1 MAEENQDGQEKTE
14 EPSQRKINKAKED
27 GKVLTSKEM
36 FVFTSIAASL
46 VFMYAISFFGKS
58 LLFEWGDLFV
68 LSDPAGLDDML
79 TKKPLQALFY
89 ILKFGLLV
97 GSAMLIVVLATQF
110 AVGGI
115 NFAPKAVNFKGS
127 KINPIS
133 GLKRMFSL
141 KSLVELGKNLLKVF
155 LLVGTAVVVLYYLM
169 PGILRITDGS
179 LKSGLEHIQNAFPIL
194 IGAFLIGLLVIATL
208 DYFYQ
213 RYEHLQSLRMTK
225 QEVKDEYKQTEGS
238 PEVRAKI
245 RRLQMESATKAAK
258 QQEAL
263 ENMGEATA
271 IITNPTHFAIAL
283 KYEVGQ
289 IGAPKIIAMGKG
301 LMARKIIQL
310 GSEKNITS
318 FRSPLL
324 ARALFF
330 TSEIGEEISEKL
342 YNAVAV
348 ALAYVYRLDR
358 GEDVTE
364 PEIDVPEDEDVEEE
378 SEEAEVVEDDEKK
391 EL

>member
-36 FVFTSIAASL
+36 FVFTSIAAAL
-46 VFMYAISFFGKS
+46 LFMYALSFFGKS

-68 LSDPAGLDDML
+68 LSGPEGLDDML
-79 TKKPLQALFY
+79 LKKPLQALFY
-89 ILKFGLLV
+89 IIKFTLLIGLPMI
-97 GSAMLIVVLATQF
+97 AVVLATQF

-115 NFAPKAVNFKGS
+115 NFALKATNFKGS

-155 LLVGTAVVVLYYLM
+155 LLVTSSVVVLYYLM

-179 LKSGLEHIQNAFPIL
+179 LKAGLEHIQNSFPIL
-194 IGAFLIGLLVIATL
+194 VGALLLGLLVIAVL

-213 RYEHLQSLRMTK
+213 RYEHITSLRMTK

-263 ENMGEATA
+263 DNMDEATA
-271 IITNPTHFAIAL
+271 IITNPTHFAVAL

-289 IGAPKIIAMGKG
+289 VGAPKIIAMGKG
-301 LMARKIIQL
+301 LIAKRIIEL

-330 TSEIGEEISEKL
+330 TGEIGEEISEKL
-342 YNAVAV
+342 YNAVAI

-358 GEDVTE
+358 GEDATE
-364 PEIDVPEDEDVEEE
+364 PDITVPEDLQFNENGQNLMGNKN
-378 SEEAEVVEDDEKK
+378 A
-391 EL
+391 

>member
-14 EPSQRKINKAKED
+14 EPSQRKIDKHKED
-27 GKVLTSKEM
+27 GKVLSSKEM
-36 FVFTSIAASL
+36 FVFTGIAGAL
-46 VFMYAISFFGKS
+46 LLMYAFSFAFKP
-58 LLFEWGDLFV
+58 LLFEWGNLFV
-68 LSDPAGLDDML
+68 FTGNDKLDDL
-79 TKKPLQALFY
+79 PTTKSLDALFFIIKISLY
-89 ILKFGLLV
+89 VGVPMLV
-97 GSAMLIVVLATQF
+97 VVLATQF

-115 NFAPKAVNFKGS
+115 NFAPKALNFKS
-127 KINPIS
+127 NRINPLS

-141 KSLVELGKNLLKVF
+141 KSLVELGKALLKVG
-155 LLVGTAVVVLYYLM
+155 LLFASAIGVIYYLL
-169 PGILRITDGS
+169 PQILRITDGN
-179 LKSGLEHIQNAFPIL
+179 LKTGLELTQSSFPLL
-194 IGAFLIGLLVIATL
+194 IGALLICLLVIAAI

-213 RYEHLQSLRMTK
+213 RYEHIKSLRMTK

-245 RRLQMESATKAAK
+245 RRLQMESATKSAK

-271 IITNPTHFAIAL
+271 IITNPTHFAVAL

-289 IGAPKIIAMGKG
+289 LGAPKIIAMGKG
-301 LMARKIIQL
+301 LIAKRIIDI
-310 GSEKNITS
+310 GTEKNITS

-330 TSEIGEEISEKL
+330 TGEIGEEISEKL

-348 ALAYVYRLDR
+348 ALAYVYKLDR
-358 GEDVTE
+358 GEDIDT
-364 PEIDVPEDEDVEEE
+364 PDIDVPEDLRFNENGTIL
-378 SEEAEVVEDDEKK
+378 K
-391 EL
+391 EN

>member
-36 FVFTSIAASL
+36 FVFTSIAAAL
-46 VFMYAISFFGKS
+46 LFMYALSFFGKS

-68 LSDPAGLDDML
+68 LSGPEGLDDML
-79 TKKPLQALFY
+79 LKKPLQALFY
-89 ILKFGLLV
+89 IIKFILLIGLPMI
-97 GSAMLIVVLATQF
+97 AVVLATQF

-115 NFAPKAVNFKGS
+115 NFAPKAANFKGS

-133 GLKRMFSL
+133 GLKRMFSI

-155 LLVGTAVVVLYYLM
+155 LLVTSAVVVLYYLM

-179 LKSGLEHIQNAFPIL
+179 LKAGLEHIQNSFPIL
-194 IGAFLIGLLVIATL
+194 VGALLLGLLVIAIL

-213 RYEHLQSLRMTK
+213 RYEHINSLRMTK

-263 ENMGEATA
+263 DNMDEATA
-271 IITNPTHFAIAL
+271 IITNPTHFAVAL

-289 IGAPKIIAMGKG
+289 VGAPKIIAMGKG
-301 LMARKIIQL
+301 LIAKRIIEL

-330 TSEIGEEISEKL
+330 TGEIGEEISEKL
-342 YNAVAV
+342 YNAVAI

-358 GEDVTE
+358 GEDATE
-364 PEIDVPEDEDVEEE
+364 PDITVPEDLQFNENGQNLMGNKN
-378 SEEAEVVEDDEKK
+378 A
-391 EL
+391 

>member
-14 EPSQRKINKAKED
+14 EPSQRKIDKHKED

-36 FVFTSIAASL
+36 FVFTGISGALLI
-46 VFMYAISFFGKS
+46 MYAFSFSFKP
-58 LLFEWGDLFV
+58 LLFEWGNLFV
-68 LSDPAGLDDML
+68 FTGNEKLDD
-79 TKKPLQALFY
+79 LQSVKLSEALFFIMKITLY
-89 ILKFGLLV
+89 V
-97 GSAMLIVVLATQF
+97 GVPSLIIVLATQF

-115 NFAPKAVNFKGS
+115 NFAPKALTFKS
-127 KINPIS
+127 NRINPLS

-141 KSLVELGKNLLKVF
+141 KSLVELGKSLLKVG
-155 LLVGTAVVVLYYLM
+155 LLFASAIGVIYYLL
-169 PGILRITDGS
+169 PQILRITDGN
-179 LKSGLEHIQNAFPIL
+179 LKTGLELTQASFPIL
-194 IGAFLIGLLVIATL
+194 IGALLISLMIIAAI

-213 RYEHLQSLRMTK
+213 RYEHIKSLRMTK

-245 RRLQMESATKAAK
+245 RRLQMESATKSAK

-289 IGAPKIIAMGKG
+289 LGAPKIIAMGKG
-301 LMARKIIQL
+301 LIAKRIIDI
-310 GSEKNITS
+310 GTEMNITS

-330 TSEIGEEISEKL
+330 TGEIGEEISEKL

-348 ALAYVYRLDR
+348 ALAYVYKLDR
-358 GEDVTE
+358 GEDIDA
-364 PEIDVPEDEDVEEE
+364 PDIDVPEDLRFNENGTIL
-378 SEEAEVVEDDEKK
+378 K
-391 EL
+391 EN

>member
-97 GSAMLIVVLATQF
+97 GTPMLIVVLATQF

-301 LMARKIIQL
+301 LMARRIIQL

-364 PEIDVPEDEDVEEE
+364 PEIDVPEDLRFNENGQNLMEN
-378 SEEAEVVEDDEKK
+378 
-391 EL
+391 

>member
-14 EPSQRKINKAKED
+14 EPSQRKIDKHKED
-27 GKVLTSKEM
+27 GKVLSSKEM
-36 FVFTSIAASL
+36 FVFTGIAGAL
-46 VFMYAISFFGKS
+46 LLMYAFSFAFKP
-58 LLFEWGDLFV
+58 LLFEWGNLFV
-68 LSDPAGLDDML
+68 FTGNDKLDDL
-79 TKKPLQALFY
+79 PTTKSLDALFF
-89 ILKFGLLV
+89 ILKISLYVGVPMLV
-97 GSAMLIVVLATQF
+97 VVLATQF

-115 NFAPKAVNFKGS
+115 NFAPKALSFKPNR
-127 KINPIS
+127 INPLS

-141 KSLVELGKNLLKVF
+141 KSLVELGKALLKVG
-155 LLVGTAVVVLYYLM
+155 LLFASAIGVIYYLL
-169 PGILRITDGS
+169 PKILRITDGN
-179 LKSGLEHIQNAFPIL
+179 LKTGLELTQSSFPLL
-194 IGAFLIGLLVIATL
+194 IGALLICLLVIAAI

-213 RYEHLQSLRMTK
+213 RYEHIKSLRMTK

-245 RRLQMESATKAAK
+245 RRLQMESATKSAK

-271 IITNPTHFAIAL
+271 IITNPTHFAVAL

-289 IGAPKIIAMGKG
+289 LGAPKIIAMGKG
-301 LMARKIIQL
+301 LIAKRIIDI
-310 GSEKNITS
+310 GTEKNITS

-330 TSEIGEEISEKL
+330 TGEIGEEISEKL

-348 ALAYVYRLDR
+348 ALAYVYKLDR
-358 GEDVTE
+358 GEDIET
-364 PEIDVPEDEDVEEE
+364 PDIDVPEDLRFNENGTIL
-378 SEEAEVVEDDEKK
+378 K
-391 EL
+391 EN

>member
-1 MAEENQDGQEKTE
+1 MAEESQDGQEKTE

-36 FVFTSIAASL
+36 FVFTSIAATL
-46 VFMYAISFFGKS
+46 VFMNALSFFGKS

-68 LSDPAGLDDML
+68 LAGPEGIDDML

-89 ILKFGLLV
+89 VIKVSLLV
-97 GSAMLIVVLATQF
+97 GLPMMVVVLATQF

-115 NFAPKAVNFKGS
+115 NFAPKAANFKGS
-127 KINPIS
+127 KINPIT

-141 KSLVELGKNLLKVF
+141 KSLVELGKNLLKVI
-155 LLVGTAVVVLYYLM
+155 LLVASAVLVLYYLM
-169 PGILRITDGS
+169 PGILRITDGT
-179 LKSGLEHIQNAFPIL
+179 LKSGIEHIQNSFPIL
-194 IGAFLIGLLVIATL
+194 VGALLISLLIIAAI

-213 RYEHLQSLRMTK
+213 RYEHIKSLRMTK

-263 ENMGEATA
+263 ENIGEATA
-271 IITNPTHFAIAL
+271 IITNPTHFAVAL

-289 IGAPKIIAMGKG
+289 VGAPKIIAMGKG
-301 LMARKIIQL
+301 LIAKRIIDL

-330 TSEIGEEISEKL
+330 TGEIGEEISDKL
-342 YNAVAV
+342 YNAVAI
-348 ALAYVYRLDR
+348 ALAYVYKLDR
-358 GEDVTE
+358 GEDIDA
-364 PEIDVPEDEDVEEE
+364 PDIDVPEDLRFNENGTIL
-378 SEEAEVVEDDEKK
+378 K
-391 EL
+391 EN

>member
-14 EPSQRKINKAKED
+14 EPSQRKIDKHKED
-27 GKVLTSKEM
+27 GKVLSSKEM
-36 FVFTSIAASL
+36 FVFTGIAGAL
-46 VFMYAISFFGKS
+46 LLMYAFSFAFKP
-58 LLFEWGDLFV
+58 LLFEWGNLFV
-68 LSDPAGLDDML
+68 FTGIDKLDDL
-79 TKKPLQALFY
+79 PTTKSLDALFFIIKISLY
-89 ILKFGLLV
+89 VGMPMLV
-97 GSAMLIVVLATQF
+97 VVLATQF

-115 NFAPKAVNFKGS
+115 NFAPKALSFKS
-127 KINPIS
+127 NRINPLS

-141 KSLVELGKNLLKVF
+141 KSLVELGKALLKVG
-155 LLVGTAVVVLYYLM
+155 LLFASAIGVIYYLL
-169 PGILRITDGS
+169 PQILRITDGN
-179 LKSGLEHIQNAFPIL
+179 LKTGLELTQSSFPLL
-194 IGAFLIGLLVIATL
+194 IGALLICLLIIAAI

-213 RYEHLQSLRMTK
+213 RYEHIKSLRMTK

-245 RRLQMESATKAAK
+245 RRLQMESATKSAK

-271 IITNPTHFAIAL
+271 IITNPTHFAVAL

-289 IGAPKIIAMGKG
+289 LGAPKIIAMGKG
-301 LMARKIIQL
+301 LIAKRIIDI
-310 GSEKNITS
+310 GTEKNITS

-330 TSEIGEEISEKL
+330 TGEIGEEISEKL

-348 ALAYVYRLDR
+348 ALAYVYKLDR
-358 GEDVTE
+358 GEDIET
-364 PEIDVPEDEDVEEE
+364 PDIDVPEDLRFNENGTIL
-378 SEEAEVVEDDEKK
+378 K
-391 EL
+391 EN

>member
-14 EPSQRKINKAKED
+14 EPSQRKIDKHKED
-27 GKVLTSKEM
+27 GKVLSSKEM
-36 FVFTSIAASL
+36 FVFTGIAGAL
-46 VFMYAISFFGKS
+46 LLMYAFSFAFKP
-58 LLFEWGDLFV
+58 LLFEWGNLFV
-68 LSDPAGLDDML
+68 FTGNDKLDDL
-79 TKKPLQALFY
+79 TTTKSLDALFF
-89 ILKFGLLV
+89 ILKISLYVGVPMLV
-97 GSAMLIVVLATQF
+97 VVLATQF

-115 NFAPKAVNFKGS
+115 NFAPKALSFKS
-127 KINPIS
+127 NRINPLS

-141 KSLVELGKNLLKVF
+141 KSLVELGKALLKVG
-155 LLVGTAVVVLYYLM
+155 LLFASAIGVIYYLL
-169 PGILRITDGS
+169 PQILRITDGN
-179 LKSGLEHIQNAFPIL
+179 LKTGLELTQSSFPLL
-194 IGAFLIGLLVIATL
+194 IGALLICLLVIAAI

-213 RYEHLQSLRMTK
+213 RYEHIKSLRMTK

-245 RRLQMESATKAAK
+245 RRLQMESATKSAK

-271 IITNPTHFAIAL
+271 IITNPTHFAVAL

-289 IGAPKIIAMGKG
+289 LGAPKIIAMGKG
-301 LMARKIIQL
+301 LIAKRIIDI
-310 GSEKNITS
+310 GTEKNITS

-330 TSEIGEEISEKL
+330 TGEIGEEISEKL

-348 ALAYVYRLDR
+348 ALAYVYKLDR
-358 GEDVTE
+358 GEDIET
-364 PEIDVPEDEDVEEE
+364 PDIDVPEDLRFNENGTIL
-378 SEEAEVVEDDEKK
+378 K
-391 EL
+391 ENGYA

>member
-36 FVFTSIAASL
+36 FVFTSIAAAL
-46 VFMYAISFFGKS
+46 LFMYALSFFGKS

-68 LSDPAGLDDML
+68 LSGPEGLDDML
-79 TKKPLQALFY
+79 LKKPLQALFY
-89 ILKFGLLV
+89 IIKFILLIGLPMI
-97 GSAMLIVVLATQF
+97 AVVLATQF

-115 NFAPKAVNFKGS
+115 NFAPKAANFKGS

-155 LLVGTAVVVLYYLM
+155 LLVTSAVVVLYYLM

-179 LKSGLEHIQNAFPIL
+179 LKAGLEHIQNSFPIL
-194 IGAFLIGLLVIATL
+194 VGALLLGLLVIAVL

-213 RYEHLQSLRMTK
+213 RYEHITSLRMTK

-263 ENMGEATA
+263 DNMDEATA
-271 IITNPTHFAIAL
+271 IITNPTHFAVAL
-283 KYEVGQ
+283 RYEVGQ
-289 IGAPKIIAMGKG
+289 VGAPKIIAMGKG
-301 LMARKIIQL
+301 LIAKRIIEL

-330 TSEIGEEISEKL
+330 TGEIGEEISEKL
-342 YNAVAV
+342 YNAVAI

-358 GEDVTE
+358 GEDATE
-364 PEIDVPEDEDVEEE
+364 PDITVPEDLQFNENGQNLMGNKN
-378 SEEAEVVEDDEKK
+378 A
-391 EL
+391 

>member
-36 FVFTSIAASL
+36 FVFTSIAAAL
-46 VFMYAISFFGKS
+46 LFMYALSFFGKS

-68 LSDPAGLDDML
+68 LSGPEGLDDML
-79 TKKPLQALFY
+79 LKKPLQALFY
-89 ILKFGLLV
+89 IIKFILLIGLPMI
-97 GSAMLIVVLATQF
+97 AVVLATQF

-115 NFAPKAVNFKGS
+115 NFAPKAANFKGS

-155 LLVGTAVVVLYYLM
+155 LLVTSAVVVLYYLM

-179 LKSGLEHIQNAFPIL
+179 LKAGLEHIQNSFPIL
-194 IGAFLIGLLVIATL
+194 VGALLLGLLVIAVL

-213 RYEHLQSLRMTK
+213 RYEHITSLRMTK

-263 ENMGEATA
+263 DNMDEATA
-271 IITNPTHFAIAL
+271 IITNPTHFAVAL

-289 IGAPKIIAMGKG
+289 VGAPKIIAMGKG
-301 LMARKIIQL
+301 LIARRIIEL

-330 TSEIGEEISEKL
+330 TGEIGEEISEKL
-342 YNAVAV
+342 YNAVAI

-358 GEDVTE
+358 GEDATE
-364 PEIDVPEDEDVEEE
+364 PDITVPEDLQFNENGQNLMGNKN
-378 SEEAEVVEDDEKK
+378 A
-391 EL
+391 

>member
-14 EPSQRKINKAKED
+14 EPSQRKIDKHKED

-36 FVFTSIAASL
+36 FVFTGIAGAL
-46 VFMYAISFFGKS
+46 LIMYASSFSFKS

-68 LSDPAGLDDML
+68 LSGNDKLEDLPATKSL
-79 TKKPLQALFY
+79 TALFF
-89 ILKFGLLV
+89 IIKISLLV
-97 GSAMLIVVLATQF
+97 GIPMLIIVLATQF

-115 NFAPKAVNFKGS
+115 NFAPKALTFKS
-127 KINPIS
+127 NRINPLS
-133 GLKRMFSL
+133 GIKRMFSL
-141 KSLVELGKNLLKVF
+141 KSLVELGKALLKVG
-155 LLVGTAVVVLYYLM
+155 LLFATAIGVIYYLL
-169 PGILRITDGS
+169 PRILRITDGT
-179 LKSGLEHIQNAFPIL
+179 LKTGLELTEFSFPLL
-194 IGAFLIGLLVIATL
+194 IGALLISLMIIAAL

-213 RYEHLQSLRMTK
+213 RYEHIKSLRMTK

-245 RRLQMESATKAAK
+245 RRLQMESATKSAK
-258 QQEAL
+258 QQDAL
-263 ENMGEATA
+263 QNLGQATA

-289 IGAPKIIAMGKG
+289 SGAPKIIAMGKG
-301 LMARKIIQL
+301 LIAKRIMDI
-310 GSEKNITS
+310 GVEKSITS

-330 TSEIGEEISEKL
+330 TGEIGEEISEKL

-348 ALAYVYRLDR
+348 ALAYVYKLDR
-358 GEDVTE
+358 GEDIDA
-364 PEIDVPEDEDVEEE
+364 PDIDVPEDLRFNENGNIL
-378 SEEAEVVEDDEKK
+378 K
-391 EL
+391 EN

>member
-97 GSAMLIVVLATQF
+97 GSPMLIVVLATQF

-301 LMARKIIQL
+301 LMARRIIQL
-310 GSEKNITS
+310 GSEKNVTS

-364 PEIDVPEDEDVEEE
+364 PEIDVPEDLRFNENGQNLMEN
-378 SEEAEVVEDDEKK
+378 
-391 EL
+391 

>member
-1 MAEENQDGQEKTE
+1 M
-14 EPSQRKINKAKED
+14 
-27 GKVLTSKEM
+27 
-36 FVFTSIAASL
+36 IA
-46 VFMYAISFFGKS
+46 
-58 LLFEWGDLFV
+58 
-68 LSDPAGLDDML
+68 
-79 TKKPLQALFY
+79 
-89 ILKFGLLV
+89 
-97 GSAMLIVVLATQF
+97 VVLATQF

-115 NFAPKAVNFKGS
+115 NFAPKAANFKGS

-155 LLVGTAVVVLYYLM
+155 LLVTSAVVVLYYLM

-179 LKSGLEHIQNAFPIL
+179 LKAGLEHIQNSFPIL
-194 IGAFLIGLLVIATL
+194 VGALLLGLLVIAVL

-213 RYEHLQSLRMTK
+213 RYEHITSLRMTK

-263 ENMGEATA
+263 DNMDEATA
-271 IITNPTHFAIAL
+271 IITNPTHFAVAL

-289 IGAPKIIAMGKG
+289 VGAPKIIAMGKG
-301 LMARKIIQL
+301 LIAKRIIEL
-310 GSEKNITS
+310 GSKKNITS

-330 TSEIGEEISEKL
+330 TGEIGEEISEKL

-348 ALAYVYRLDR
+348 ALAYVYKLDR
-358 GEDVTE
+358 GED
-364 PEIDVPEDEDVEEE
+364 
-378 SEEAEVVEDDEKK
+378 AR
-391 EL
+391 

>member
-89 ILKFGLLV
+89 IMKFGLLI
-97 GSAMLIVVLATQF
+97 GSPMLIVVLATQF

-127 KINPIS
+127 KINPIT
-133 GLKRMFSL
+133 GFKRMFSI

-155 LLVGTAVVVLYYLM
+155 LLVGTAVVVLYNLM

-194 IGAFLIGLLVIATL
+194 VGAFLISLLVIAVL

-263 ENMGEATA
+263 ENIGEATA
-271 IITNPTHFAIAL
+271 IITNPTHFAVAL

-301 LMARKIIQL
+301 LMAKRIIQL
-310 GSEKNITS
+310 GSEKNITC

-364 PEIDVPEDEDVEEE
+364 PEIDVP
-378 SEEAEVVEDDEKK
+378 DDLRFNENGQNLM
-391 EL
+391 EN

>member
-14 EPSQRKINKAKED
+14 EPSQRKIDKHKED
-27 GKVLTSKEM
+27 GKVLSSKEM
-36 FVFTSIAASL
+36 FVFTGIAGAL
-46 VFMYAISFFGKS
+46 LLMYAFSFAFKP
-58 LLFEWGDLFV
+58 LLFEWGNLFV
-68 LSDPAGLDDML
+68 FTGNDKLDDL
-79 TKKPLQALFY
+79 PTTKSLDALFF
-89 ILKFGLLV
+89 ILKISLYVGVPMLV
-97 GSAMLIVVLATQF
+97 VVLATQF

-115 NFAPKAVNFKGS
+115 NFAPKALTFKS
-127 KINPIS
+127 NRINPLS

-141 KSLVELGKNLLKVF
+141 KSLVELGKALLKVG
-155 LLVGTAVVVLYYLM
+155 LLFASAIGVIYYLL
-169 PGILRITDGS
+169 PQILRITDGN
-179 LKSGLEHIQNAFPIL
+179 LKTGLELTQSSFPLL
-194 IGAFLIGLLVIATL
+194 IGALLICLLVIAAI

-213 RYEHLQSLRMTK
+213 RYEHIKSLRMTK

-245 RRLQMESATKAAK
+245 RRLQMESATKSAK

-271 IITNPTHFAIAL
+271 IITNPTHFAVAL

-289 IGAPKIIAMGKG
+289 LGAPKIIAMGKG
-301 LMARKIIQL
+301 LIAKRIIDI
-310 GSEKNITS
+310 GTEKKITS

-330 TSEIGEEISEKL
+330 TGEIGEEISEKL

-348 ALAYVYRLDR
+348 ALAYVYKLDR
-358 GEDVTE
+358 GEDIET
-364 PEIDVPEDEDVEEE
+364 PDIDVPEDLRFNENGTIL
-378 SEEAEVVEDDEKK
+378 K
-391 EL
+391 ENGYA

>member
-14 EPSQRKINKAKED
+14 EPSQRKIDKHKED

-36 FVFTSIAASL
+36 FVFTGIAGAL
-46 VFMYAISFFGKS
+46 LIMYASSFSFKS

-68 LSDPAGLDDML
+68 LSGNDKLEDLPATKSL
-79 TKKPLQALFY
+79 TALFF
-89 ILKFGLLV
+89 IVKISLLV
-97 GSAMLIVVLATQF
+97 GIPMLIIVLATQF

-115 NFAPKAVNFKGS
+115 NFAPKALTFKS
-127 KINPIS
+127 NRINPLS
-133 GLKRMFSL
+133 GIKRMFSL
-141 KSLVELGKNLLKVF
+141 KSLVELGKALLKVG
-155 LLVGTAVVVLYYLM
+155 LLFATAIGVIYYLL
-169 PGILRITDGS
+169 PRILRITDGT
-179 LKSGLEHIQNAFPIL
+179 LKTGLELTEFSFPLL
-194 IGAFLIGLLVIATL
+194 IGALLISLMIIAAL

-213 RYEHLQSLRMTK
+213 RYEHIKSLRMTK

-245 RRLQMESATKAAK
+245 RRLQMESATKSAK
-258 QQEAL
+258 QQDAL
-263 ENMGEATA
+263 QNLGQATA

-289 IGAPKIIAMGKG
+289 SGAPKIIAMGKG
-301 LMARKIIQL
+301 LIAKRIMDI
-310 GSEKNITS
+310 GVEKSITS

-330 TSEIGEEISEKL
+330 TGEIGEEISEKL

-348 ALAYVYRLDR
+348 ALAYVYKLDR
-358 GEDVTE
+358 GEDITA
-364 PEIDVPEDEDVEEE
+364 PDIDVPEDLRFNENGNIL
-378 SEEAEVVEDDEKK
+378 K
-391 EL
+391 EN

>member
-36 FVFTSIAASL
+36 FVFTSIAAAL
-46 VFMYAISFFGKS
+46 LFMYALSFFGKS

-68 LSDPAGLDDML
+68 LSGPEGLDDML
-79 TKKPLQALFY
+79 LKKPLQALFY
-89 ILKFGLLV
+89 IIKFILLIGLPMI
-97 GSAMLIVVLATQF
+97 AVVLATQF

-115 NFAPKAVNFKGS
+115 NFAPKAANFKGS

-155 LLVGTAVVVLYYLM
+155 LLVTSSVVVLYYLM

-179 LKSGLEHIQNAFPIL
+179 LKAGLEHIQNSFPIL
-194 IGAFLIGLLVIATL
+194 VGALLLSLLVIAVL

-213 RYEHLQSLRMTK
+213 RYEHITSLRMTK

-263 ENMGEATA
+263 DNMDQATA
-271 IITNPTHFAIAL
+271 IITNPTHFAVAL

-289 IGAPKIIAMGKG
+289 VGAPKIIAMGKG
-301 LMARKIIQL
+301 LIAKRIIEL

-330 TSEIGEEISEKL
+330 TGEIGEEISEKL
-342 YNAVAV
+342 YNAVAI

-358 GEDVTE
+358 GEDATE
-364 PEIDVPEDEDVEEE
+364 PDITVPEDLQFNENGQNLMGNKN
-378 SEEAEVVEDDEKK
+378 A
-391 EL
+391 

>member
-14 EPSQRKINKAKED
+14 EPSQRKIDKHKED
-27 GKVLTSKEM
+27 GKVLSSKEM
-36 FVFTSIAASL
+36 FVFTGIAGAL
-46 VFMYAISFFGKS
+46 LLMYAFSFAFKP
-58 LLFEWGDLFV
+58 LLFEWGNLFV
-68 LSDPAGLDDML
+68 FTGNDKLDDL
-79 TKKPLQALFY
+79 PTTKSLDALFF
-89 ILKFGLLV
+89 ILKISLYVGVPMLV
-97 GSAMLIVVLATQF
+97 VVLATQF

-115 NFAPKAVNFKGS
+115 NFAPKALSFKS
-127 KINPIS
+127 NRINPLS

-141 KSLVELGKNLLKVF
+141 KSLVELGKALLKVG
-155 LLVGTAVVVLYYLM
+155 LLFASAIGVIYYLL
-169 PGILRITDGS
+169 PQILRITDGN
-179 LKSGLEHIQNAFPIL
+179 LKTGLELTQSSFPLL
-194 IGAFLIGLLVIATL
+194 IGALLICLLVIAAI

-213 RYEHLQSLRMTK
+213 RYEHIKSLRMTK

-245 RRLQMESATKAAK
+245 RRLQMESATKSAK

-271 IITNPTHFAIAL
+271 IITNPTHFAVAL

-289 IGAPKIIAMGKG
+289 LGAPKIIAMGKG
-301 LMARKIIQL
+301 LIAKRIIDI
-310 GSEKNITS
+310 GTEKNITS

-330 TSEIGEEISEKL
+330 TGEIGEEISEKL

-348 ALAYVYRLDR
+348 ALAYVYKLDR
-358 GEDVTE
+358 GEDIET
-364 PEIDVPEDEDVEEE
+364 PDIDVPEDLRFNENGT
-378 SEEAEVVEDDEKK
+378 ALK
-391 EL
+391 EN

>member
-14 EPSQRKINKAKED
+14 EPSQRKIDKHKED

-36 FVFTSIAASL
+36 FVFTGIAGALL
-46 VFMYAISFFGKS
+46 VMYAFSFSFKA

-68 LSDPAGLDDML
+68 LSGNDKLDDL
-79 TKKPLQALFY
+79 PATKSFTALFF
-89 ILKFGLLV
+89 ILKISLLV
-97 GSAMLIVVLATQF
+97 GIPMLIIVLATQF

-115 NFAPKAVNFKGS
+115 NFAPKALSFKS
-127 KINPIS
+127 NRINPLS
-133 GLKRMFSL
+133 GIKRMFSL
-141 KSLVELGKNLLKVF
+141 KSLVELGKALLKVG
-155 LLVGTAVVVLYYLM
+155 LLFASAIGVIYYLL
-169 PGILRITDGS
+169 PRILRITDGT
-179 LKSGLEHIQNAFPIL
+179 LKTGLELTQSSFPLL
-194 IGAFLIGLLVIATL
+194 IGALLISLLLIAAL

-213 RYEHLQSLRMTK
+213 RYEHIKSLRMTK

-245 RRLQMESATKAAK
+245 RRLQMESATKSAK
-258 QQEAL
+258 QQDAL
-263 ENMGEATA
+263 QNMGQATA

-289 IGAPKIIAMGKG
+289 SGAPKIIAMGKG
-301 LMARKIIQL
+301 LIAKRIMDI
-310 GSEKNITS
+310 GVEKSITS

-330 TSEIGEEISEKL
+330 TGEIGEEISEKL

-348 ALAYVYRLDR
+348 ALAYIYKLDR
-358 GEDVTE
+358 GEDIDA
-364 PEIDVPEDEDVEEE
+364 PDIDVPEDLRFNENGTIL
-378 SEEAEVVEDDEKK
+378 K
-391 EL
+391 EN